1 VLSGS
6 PIRSTAGVLLK
17 LVCMKDISVQENLS
31 LGQKFKPGFIF
42 SIHGIVRINLL
53 ESWLSIMKHA
63 TCSTSLSANVN
74 QKFSN
79 IATTHNIYYDY
90 DKHHTNVHRYL
101 KEKFRK

>member
-1 VLSGS
+1 
-6 PIRSTAGVLLK
+6 
-17 LVCMKDISVQENLS
+17 
-31 LGQKFKPGFIF
+31 
-42 SIHGIVRINLL
+42 
-53 ESWLSIMKHA
+53 MKHA